1 MLKWLLIGVGL
12 LAGLAVAA
20 IVALPWL
27 LDTPAVQAQVAQAVS
42 HALGRPVRFASL
54 SVSALPAADRP
65 TEGSAGGR
73 GPGVRRG
80 PLRDGR

>member
-27 LDTPAVQAQVAQAVS
+27 LDTPAVQSQVAQAVS
-42 HALGRPVRFASL
+42 HALGRPVRFA
-54 SVSALPAADRP
+54 VALGLGTAGSDRP
-65 TEGSAGGR
+65 TQGSAGGR
-73 GPGVRRG
+73 GPGVRHRV
-80 PLRDGR
+80 PS